1 MLILKDLLA
10 FTTKTALET
19 CWQLR
24 LSFGSCHLLSLH
36 HGDYEHGNAKTDDLV
51 EEHDGFS

>member
-1 MLILKDLLA
+1 MLKDLLA

-36 HGDYEHGNAKTDDLV
+36 HGDYEHGDAKTDDLV